1 MRYFISSNFENL
13 SMNLEKYVFHYEK
26 WNFEPSMDYVHTVE
40 LLVLVKTPNKNMD
53 YLLYYPSRQHV
64 Q

>member
-1 MRYFISSNFENL
+1 
-13 SMNLEKYVFHYEK
+13 MNLEKYVFHYEK